1 MKDIYELLNDIDI
14 DEKEL
19 EEIEASEIEKEKVK
33 RNVKQSIR
41 TKKKMKSWKKGVAA
55 GSILVGLSVAT
66 LGIGFPTYAGGLP
79 IVGDIFR
86 FLDNGRTGLYENSK
100 TDAGKIMEPHYNY
113 KQYTTVLNMTK
124 ESKGIKITINDA
136 IFDGK
141 TVSINY
147 SIESNRDLGEN
158 PSTLDFLTIKGA
170 GTQSGSNKITKVAD
184 RKYTGLIKTS
194 SDLVGSKETIVNVE
208 WNVQSIAILETEEEI
223 KGDWNFNINLKEIEN
238 KETLIGGSTEKDGVK
253 VNMERMEITPISF
266 ILYYNQEVSQKIR
279 GVWDGVDVDLEVRD
293 DLGNQYYGE
302 GNGGSG
308 EDSYNFNWSK
318 TFQQLNENAT
328 KLIITPH
335 VNLRIH
341 NPENYGSVTIVEGQ
355 VKERFVPRRLGGN
368 KGIVLDDIV
377 IDLKK

>member
-55 GSILVGLSVAT
+55 ASILVGLSVAT

-223 KGDWNFNINLKEIEN
+223 KGDWNFNINLKGIKN

-341 NPENYGSVTIVEGQ
+341 TPENYGSVTIVEGQ

>member
-19 EEIEASEIEKEKVK
+19 EEIGASEIEKEKVK

-55 GSILVGLSVAT
+55 ASILVGLSVAT

-100 TDAGKIMEPHYNY
+100 TDAGKIMESHYNY
-113 KQYTTVLNMTK
+113 KQYTTILNMTK

-223 KGDWNFNINLKEIEN
+223 KGDWNFNINLKGIEN

-341 NPENYGSVTIVEGQ
+341 TPENYGSVTIVEGQ

-368 KGIVLDDIV
+368 RGIVLDDIV

>member
-41 TKKKMKSWKKGVAA
+41 AKKKMKSWKKGVAA
-55 GSILVGLSVAT
+55 ASILVGLSVAT

-79 IVGDIFR
+79 IVGDILR

-100 TDAGKIMEPHYNY
+100 NDAGKIMEPHYNY

-124 ESKGIKITINDA
+124 ESKGIKIMINDA

-223 KGDWNFNINLKEIEN
+223 EGDWNFNINLKRIEN

-341 NPENYGSVTIVEGQ
+341 TPENYGSVTIVEGQ